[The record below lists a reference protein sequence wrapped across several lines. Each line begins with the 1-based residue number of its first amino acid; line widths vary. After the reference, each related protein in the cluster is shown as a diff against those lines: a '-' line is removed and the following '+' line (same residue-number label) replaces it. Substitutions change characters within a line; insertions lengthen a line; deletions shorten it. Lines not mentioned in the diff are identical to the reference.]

1 MAGVTHRESAAD
13 DTKLEAAHRQISLES
28 ILLLTFAIA
37 LGAWFRFAHLGASE
51 LDGDEAVSWRA
62 ASASTVAEVAR
73 LHEKMNRGKLPIY
86 SIALHLWLK
95 LFGQSEAALRGLSA
109 TLGILVIALAW
120 FAVYEAVRAPSM
132 RTPEAG
138 VDPIDASVAAGMCAL
153 ITAASLVMI
162 RYSREARMYPLMLT
176 MTLAQ
181 VGFLMRAARRGGL
194 ANYAATAIFTA
205 LAIAVNFTALLAVAA
220 EFVWLAWIFYRRS
233 SGMSSA
239 PVLRLGAALAIG
251 MVLLAPFAKG
261 IGLLKEGVS
270 SGMLE
275 WISPPRVVDLIQT
288 FESTNGGWV
297 FAFLAILSV
306 WGCVRMWQSRQ
317 DLLVFGLLWMWLPP
331 VLTLVGSYLFF
342 PMNPPRYSLSSF
354 IGFFMLA
361 SVALASIRNLRI
373 RYALTAALLLLMIG
387 RVNYYN
393 TKPRDSQFREA
404 AALALKVAPG
414 AGQVGV
420 ASYESSFSSTLY
432 YFSQVDRSDVI
443 ELPPSGPIPA
453 AVGQIGAIILPDDMP
468 AADIARYRALFPQL
482 EGRFRKVEVRSRK
495 VATRTG

>member
-1 MAGVTHRESAAD
+1 MLGVTHRESAAD
-13 DTKLEAAHRQISLES
+13 DAELDATHRQISLES
-28 ILLLTFAIA
+28 VILLAFAIA

-62 ASASTVAEVAR
+62 ASASTLAEVAR

-109 TLGILVIALAW
+109 TLGTLAIALVW

-138 VDPIDASVAAGMCAL
+138 VNPIDASVAAGLCAL

-220 EFVWLAWIFYRRS
+220 EFAWLAWIFYGRPR
-233 SGMSSA
+233 GTSSA
-239 PVLRLGAALAIG
+239 AVWRLGAALAIG
-251 MVLLAPFAKG
+251 GLLLAPFARG
-261 IGLLKEGVS
+261 IGLLEQGVS

-275 WISPPRVVDLIQT
+275 WISPPRVVDLIRT
-288 FESTNGGWV
+288 YESTNGGWV

-306 WGCVRMWQSRQ
+306 WGCVSLWQSRQ
-317 DLLVFGLLWMWLPP
+317 DLLMFGLLWMWLPP
-331 VLTLVGSYLFF
+331 ILTLVGSYLFF

-361 SVALASIRNLRI
+361 SVALASIRNLRM
-373 RYALTAALLLLMIG
+373 RYALTGALLLLMIG

-414 AGQVGV
+414 AGKVGV

-432 YFSQVDRSDVI
+432 YFSQLDRSDLI

-453 AVGQIGAIILPDDMP
+453 AVSQIGAIILPDDMP
-468 AADIARYRALFPQL
+468 AADLARYRALFPQL
-482 EGRFRKVEVRSRK
+482 EGRFRKVEVRSR
-495 VATRTG
+495 

>member
-109 TLGILVIALAW
+109 TLGMLVIVLVW
-120 FAVYEAVRAPSM
+120 FAVYEAVRAPSL
-132 RTPEAG
+132 RTPEAA
-138 VDPIDASVAAGMCAL
+138 VDSIDAPVAAGMCAL

-205 LAIAVNFTALLAVAA
+205 LAIAVNFTASLAVAA
-220 EFVWLAWIFYRRS
+220 EFAWLAWIFYRRT
-233 SGMSSA
+233 SGTSSA
-239 PVLRLGAALAIG
+239 AVWRLGATLAIG
-251 MVLLAPFAKG
+251 VVLLAPFVKG
-261 IGLLKEGVS
+261 IGLLQQGVS

-275 WISPPRVVDLIQT
+275 WISPPRVVDLIRT
-288 FESTNGGWV
+288 YESTNGGWV

-306 WGCVRMWQSRQ
+306 WGCVRMWHSRQ
-317 DLLVFGLLWMWLPP
+317 DLLVFELLWMWLPP
-331 VLTLVGSYLFF
+331 ILTLVGSYLFF

-361 SVALASIRNLRI
+361 TVALTSIRNLRT
-373 RYALTAALLLLMIG
+373 RYALTGALLLLMIA
-387 RVNYYN
+387 RVNNYN
-393 TKPRDSQFREA
+393 TKPRDAQFREA
-404 AALALKVAPG
+404 AELALKVAPG
-414 AGQVGV
+414 AGHVGV
-420 ASYESSFSSTLY
+420 ASYESSFSTTLY
-432 YFSQVDRSDVI
+432 YYSQQQHSDLI
-443 ELPPSGPIPA
+443 ELPSSGPIPA
-453 AVGQIGAIILPDDMP
+453 AVGQISALILPDDIP
-468 AADIARYRALFPQL
+468 TADLARYRALFPQL
-482 EGRFRKVEVRSRK
+482 EGRFRKVEVRSR
-495 VATRTG
+495 

>member
-1 MAGVTHRESAAD
+1 MLGVIHSESAAD
-13 DTKLEAAHRQISLES
+13 ETKLDGTHQQISLES
-28 ILLLTFAIA
+28 ILLLAFAIA
-37 LGAWFRFAHLGASE
+37 LGAWFRFANLGGSE

-62 ASASTVAEVAR
+62 ASASTLAEVAR
-73 LHEKMNRGKLPIY
+73 LHDKMNRGKLPIY

-120 FAVYEAVRAPSM
+120 FAVYEAVRVPSLRTLEAP
-132 RTPEAG
+132 
-138 VDPIDASVAAGMCAL
+138 VDSIDASVAAGMCAL

-205 LAIAVNFTALLAVAA
+205 LAIAVNFTASLAVAA
-220 EFVWLAWIFYRRS
+220 EFTWLAWIFYRRASGTS
-233 SGMSSA
+233 SLA
-239 PVLRLGAALAIG
+239 VWRLGAALAVG
-251 MVLLAPFAKG
+251 VGLLGPFARG
-261 IGLLKEGVS
+261 IGLLEQGVS

-275 WISPPRVVDLIQT
+275 WISPPRVVDLIRT
-288 FESTNGGWV
+288 YESTNGGWV
-297 FAFLAILSV
+297 FAFLAIVSV
-306 WGCVRMWQSRQ
+306 WGCVKMWNSRQ

-331 VLTLVGSYLFF
+331 ILTLVGSYLFF

-354 IGFFMLA
+354 VGFFMLA
-361 SVALASIRNLRI
+361 AVALASIRNLRM
-373 RYALTAALLLLMIG
+373 RYALTGVLVLLMIG

-414 AGQVGV
+414 AGRVGV
-420 ASYESSFSSTLY
+420 ASYESSYSSTLF
-432 YFSQVDRSDVI
+432 YFSQQQRSDVI

-453 AVGQIGAIILPDDMP
+453 AVSKIDALILPDDMP
-468 AADIARYRALFPQL
+468 AADIARYRALFPKL
-482 EGRFRKVEVRSRK
+482 EGRFRKVEVRSR
-495 VATRTG
+495 

>member
-1 MAGVTHRESAAD
+1 MLGVTHRDSAAD
-13 DTKLEAAHRQISLES
+13 DTKLDGTHRQISLES

-62 ASASTVAEVAR
+62 ASASSLAEVAR
-73 LHEKMNRGKLPIY
+73 LHDKMNRGKLPIY
-86 SIALHLWLK
+86 SIALHMWLK
-95 LFGQSEAALRGLSA
+95 VFGQSEAALRGLSA
-109 TLGILVIALAW
+109 TLGILVIALVW
-120 FAVYEAVRAPSM
+120 FAVYETVRAPSFQ
-132 RTPEAG
+132 RPEAG
-138 VDPIDASVAAGMCAL
+138 VDSIDASVAAGMCAL
-153 ITAASLVMI
+153 ITAGSLVMI

-205 LAIAVNFTALLAVAA
+205 LAIAVNFTASLAVAA
-220 EFVWLAWIFYRRS
+220 EFAWLAWIFFRHASGTS
-233 SGMSSA
+233 SV
-239 PVLRLGAALAIG
+239 PVWRLGAALAVG
-251 MVLLAPFAKG
+251 VGLLGPFARG
-261 IGLLKEGVS
+261 IGLLEQGVS

-275 WISPPRVVDLIQT
+275 WISPPRVVDLIRT
-288 FESTNGGWV
+288 YESTNGGWV
-297 FAFLAILSV
+297 FAFLAIISV
-306 WGCVRMWQSRQ
+306 WGCVRMWNSRQ
-317 DLLVFGLLWMWLPP
+317 DLLVFGILWMWLPP
-331 VLTLVGSYLFF
+331 ILTLVGSYLFF

-361 SVALASIRNLRI
+361 SVALASIRNLRM
-373 RYALTAALLLLMIG
+373 RYALTGALLLLMMA
-387 RVNYYN
+387 RVSNYN

-414 AGQVGV
+414 AGQIGV

-432 YFSQVDRSDVI
+432 YFAQRDRSDVI
-443 ELPPSGPIPA
+443 ELQPSEPIPA
-453 AVGQIGAIILPDDMP
+453 AASHLGAVILPDDMP

-482 EGRFRKVEVRSRK
+482 EGRFRKVEVRSR
-495 VATRTG
+495 

>member
-13 DTKLEAAHRQISLES
+13 DTKLGAAHRRISLES
-28 ILLLTFAIA
+28 ILLLSFALA
-37 LGAWFRFAHLGASE
+37 LGAWFRFAHLGSSE

-109 TLGILVIALAW
+109 TLGTLVIALVW

-138 VDPIDASVAAGMCAL
+138 ADPIDASVAAGMCAL

-205 LAIAVNFTALLAVAA
+205 LAIAVNFTASLAVAA
-220 EFVWLAWIFYRRS
+220 EFAWLAWIFYRRTS
-233 SGMSSA
+233 ATSSA
-239 PVLRLGAALAIG
+239 AVWRLGATLAIG
-251 MVLLAPFAKG
+251 VVLLAPFVKG

-275 WISPPRVVDLIQT
+275 WISPPRVIDLIRT

-306 WGCVRMWQSRQ
+306 WGCFRMWQSRQ
-317 DLLVFGLLWMWLPP
+317 HLLVFGLLWMWLPP

-361 SVALASIRNLRI
+361 AVALASIRNLRI
-373 RYALTAALLLLMIG
+373 RYAMTAALLLLMIG

-432 YFSQVDRSDVI
+432 YFSQQQRSDVI
-443 ELPPSGPIPA
+443 ELPPTGPIPA
-453 AVGQIGAIILPDDMP
+453 VAGQLGAIILPDDMP
-468 AADIARYRALFPQL
+468 AADIARYRALFPEL
-482 EGRFRKVEVRSRK
+482 AGRFRKVEVRSR
-495 VATRTG
+495 